1 MQTIPINHYNCH
13 LPKGL
18 GRCFVEHARVSV
30 RKLSL
35 VEVVLAFEVS
45 FKSSDKIEFL
55 VFQVQTFR
63 LFQTSMVLVVSA

>member
-18 GRCFVEHARVSV
+18 GRCFVELARVSV

-45 FKSSDKIEFL
+45 FKSSDKIESL

-63 LFQTSMVLVVSA
+63 LFQTLLVLVEA